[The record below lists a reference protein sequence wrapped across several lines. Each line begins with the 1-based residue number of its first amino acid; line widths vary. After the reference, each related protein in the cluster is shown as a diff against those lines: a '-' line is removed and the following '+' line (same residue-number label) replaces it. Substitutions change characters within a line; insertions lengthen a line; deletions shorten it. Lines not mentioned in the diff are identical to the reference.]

1 MKILRTCRAST
12 SFITVVPRCWRIC
25 FFVRLIIPCRLL
37 AWGAITLPVAESLN
51 RFFAPD
57 LVFSLGIWLVS
68 VGKCCGKPQH
78 LDPFLVRLSFMSRH
92 GSPLAGQLEG
102 RFDTRRGHHWQP
114 ERESLSAAPESSRFA
129 GLPTSA
135 RPRPWP
141 SSRCAHAR

>member
-68 VGKCCGKPQH
+68 VG
-78 LDPFLVRLSFMSRH
+78 
-92 GSPLAGQLEG
+92 GSPRKIRA
-102 RFDTRRGHHWQP
+102 
-114 ERESLSAAPESSRFA
+114 
-129 GLPTSA
+129 
-135 RPRPWP
+135 PRPVIGSIELHEP
-141 SSRCAHAR
+141 PRQPFGRADRRPLRYKTRLLMATRGLRTSGSGH